1 MIEKEFD
8 RYFTKEEFKMV
19 TICGQE
25 FPSIKE
31 LCETVD
37 INPKAVYDCKRKNL
51 LDFEE
56 AFCYVVMKKMNVN
69 NTQLLFAIEQSICVL
84 RLLQQ
89 RVYPYA
95 NCDGEIINVVI
106 MDELTRVSLTKL
118 VFTPNDEVIKNFG
131 NVDESIIPFLLNKHL
146 LWARIIQKGIE
157 IEAILEER
165 KGEK

>member
-106 MDELTRVSLTKL
+106 MDELTRASLTKL
-118 VFTPNDEVIKNFG
+118 VFRPNDEVIKNFG
-131 NVDESIIPFLLNKHL
+131 NVDESIIPFLLNKHF

>member
-1 MIEKEFD
+1 MI
-8 RYFTKEEFKMV
+8 

-25 FPSIKE
+25 FPSVKE

-37 INPKAVYDCKRKNL
+37 ISPKTVYDCKRKNL

-69 NTQLLFAIEQSICVL
+69 NVQLLFAIEQSICVL

-95 NCDGEIINVVI
+95 NCDGEITNAVI
-106 MDELTRVSLTKL
+106 MDDLTKVSLTKL
-118 VFTPNDEVIKNFG
+118 VFTPNEEVIKNFG
-131 NVDESIIPFLLNKHL
+131 NVDESIIPFLLDKHF
-146 LWARIIQKGIE
+146 LWAQIIQKGAAV
-157 IEAILEER
+157 EAILEER